1 MNFNNFYQMPTI
13 DNIYFIQKLTLNNYP
28 ESQFEIK
35 NVLKIDRCDITI
47 LSVCLKAEQTVIN
60 VVKNVNF
67 FNFHIK

>member
-60 VVKNVNF
+60 VVKIVNF